1 MQLPGVLLLAACSN
15 DFISSISCLLL
26 CLACCCLLP
35 CLPGSCLL
43 LLEACLLSF
52 SLPCSFCL
60 HVLLFFLLPL
70 ASACLLGCYSCTLL
84 SSSLFSRACSCS
96 LFFLS
101 SAACSCLLLLAST
114 CLPLAACNVF
124 SDALPV
130 LQVGSADICIQQVV
144 IVTNFRKS
152 FRND

>member
-1 MQLPGVLLLAACSN
+1 MQLPFLQLAQ
-15 DFISSISCLLL
+15 ICLFLPS
-26 CLACCCLLP
+26 LACCC
-35 CLPGSCLL
+35 
-43 LLEACLLSF
+43 
-52 SLPCSFCL
+52 
-60 HVLLFFLLPL
+60 VLLAVACFHVFLAPASCFLKLACFLSPCPAHFVCMSFFFLLPL

-130 LQVGSADICIQQVV
+130 LQAGSADICIQQVV
-144 IVTNFRKS
+144 LVTNFRKS
-152 FRND
+152 FRNDGND